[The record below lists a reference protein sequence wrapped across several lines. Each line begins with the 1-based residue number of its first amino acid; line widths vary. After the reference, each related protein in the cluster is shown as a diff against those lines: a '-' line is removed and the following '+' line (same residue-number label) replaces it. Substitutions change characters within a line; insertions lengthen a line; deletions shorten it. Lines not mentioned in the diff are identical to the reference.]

1 MDGHPKILITGAT
14 SGLGR
19 EIARQLAD
27 QGNHILATGR
37 RQSRLETLS
46 EHDLIEGQVLDLNDQ
61 TAIEA
66 FCKSIDEIDGIIL
79 NAGIT
84 FADDFIKGD
93 LETDLALIQT
103 NIVANLQ
110 LIRALMPIL
119 KANQG
124 RILLIASLGGLVPV
138 PYQSVYAGTKAF
150 LVNFGLSLREELAG
164 TGVSVSIFAPG
175 GIKTEMTDI
184 PAMSH
189 LEKNMAPVKD
199 VAMAAIKAY
208 EKTPSLSV
216 PGFQNKIIAFAGKF
230 LSRAFIAKQAA
241 KIYKNKK

>member
-93 LETDLALIQT
+93 LETC
-103 NIVANLQ
+103 
-110 LIRALMPIL
+110 
-119 KANQG
+119 
-124 RILLIASLGGLVPV
+124 LLYTS
-138 PYQSVYAGTKAF
+138 
-150 LVNFGLSLREELAG
+150 
-164 TGVSVSIFAPG
+164 
-175 GIKTEMTDI
+175 
-184 PAMSH
+184 
-189 LEKNMAPVKD
+189 
-199 VAMAAIKAY
+199 
-208 EKTPSLSV
+208 PS
-216 PGFQNKIIAFAGKF
+216 PRDRG
-230 LSRAFIAKQAA
+230 
-241 KIYKNKK
+241 